1 MDGSSASQR
10 NSPSPSGS
18 GLPQLPPVSEGSD
31 SPQLEN
37 SQTVLRSAT
46 VDSGGY
52 VPYVDG
58 GEGSILGKLFPPT
71 VDSGTHST
79 LTPAGIELAHFKIEE
94 RIGLGGMGAVF
105 RALDTTLQRQ
115 VALKL
120 LAPSQS
126 YDSASIKRFRNEA
139 RAAARLNHENV
150 ATVHFIGEDKGLHF
164 IAFEFVT
171 GSNIRDLIHRRG
183 RMSIPD
189 TVNYGLQIAYAL
201 KHVSNMG
208 VVHRDIKPSNII
220 ITPKGRA
227 KLVDLGLA
235 RKDSSESQGDLTLP
249 GTTLGTF
256 DYISPEQ
263 AKDPRSVDVRSDI
276 YSLGCTIFHMLTG
289 RAPYPDGTVL
299 QKLLEHQDAEAPDP
313 ADINPAVPEQLSMI
327 VRRMMNSDRNRRYQT
342 PDQLI
347 RDLTYVAGSIGL
359 KGVNPEGLV
368 WIASRAVRSR
378 NYAALTG
385 WIATLAILLGVVGI
399 LHQFPQLSQNLAGI
413 PDERR
418 IEPGDSISGENP
430 PRSDADVA
438 AAQSVAEPPGPV
450 PGGSGEP
457 GRITQPVPLVTG
469 REGPAATSDGE
480 SGSETVEGTSSTGSP
495 GTAVIVEV
503 PGEGSDTGA
512 ETSVAPV
519 TSTSGSDAETGTVV
533 PATVPQEEFDPFL
546 VLGPDLTLDRRCRT
560 LNAACLAV
568 EDGGVIRLAYSGI
581 RDQESPEKPVR
592 ITRKNITIMA
602 DDGFSPVVNFVASDV
617 ESTPDGQ
624 MISVLGGRVSIVGV
638 EFRLTVPNEASGQH
652 YSLFG
657 VSNPARLEL
666 SRVAGT
672 IHNPRHVR
680 ASFLSGIID
689 ASRMPSD
696 MPKPAGSQQTMD
708 VETTDC
714 IFRGD
719 GSFAQFSFATAARIT
734 LTNSAFAL
742 QDDLIRIDA
751 GAQSSQRIDVYLT
764 LKHIAAA
771 VEASLVRFEGFAGQ
785 EVNSTLHCL
794 ARNSVYTF
802 AGSSPDSGA
811 LIRSE
816 GAVSSEDARK
826 MITWEGD
833 RNFYNQLNRFWIMEG
848 SQETLD
854 FDDWIAAWG
863 PAQEVG
869 ASNSSIPWAVP
880 EWTLAVA
887 LREVTSAEF
896 ALDPETPGL
905 VATDGS
911 RAGIDTTRLPG
922 FFRPPAKST
931 PAGEGPTNRTDG
943 EAVRI
948 SSEGNP

>member
-1 MDGSSASQR
+1 MDGSTASQR
-10 NSPSPSGS
+10 SSQHEPGVPH
-18 GLPQLPPVSEGSD
+18 LPPPIDGSD
-31 SPQLEN
+31 SPKLES

-46 VDSGGY
+46 NAGGY
-52 VPYVDG
+52 MPHVEPAG
-58 GEGSILGKLFPPT
+58 GSILGRLFPQ
-71 VDSGTHST
+71 DFESGTNSS
-79 LTPAGIELAHFKIEE
+79 LAPAGIDLAQFKIEE
-94 RIGLGGMGAVF
+94 RIGQGGMGAVF

-126 YDSASIKRFRNEA
+126 HDSSSIKRFQNEA

-171 GSNIRDLIHRRG
+171 GSNIRDLIARRG
-183 RMSIPD
+183 SMAIGD
-189 TVNYGLQIAYAL
+189 AVNYALQIAYAL
-201 KHVSNMG
+201 KHVSAMG

-235 RKDSSESQGDLTLP
+235 RKDGTESQGDLTLP

-289 RAPYPDGTVL
+289 QAPYPEGTVL
-299 QKLLEHQDAEAPDP
+299 QKLLEHQGGEAPDP
-313 ADINPAVPEQLSMI
+313 AAINSAVPEQLSII

-347 RDLTYVAGSIGL
+347 RDLTYVAGSFGL

-385 WIATLAILLGVVGI
+385 WVATLGILLGVVGI
-399 LHQFPQLSQNLAGI
+399 LHQFPQVSQNLAGM
-413 PDERR
+413 
-418 IEPGDSISGENP
+418 SGPN
-430 PRSDADVA
+430 DADEGESSETGPASPSSTPGTHVA
-438 AAQSVAEPPGPV
+438 STKPGPKLESSEKPEEGG
-450 PGGSGEP
+450 PGA
-457 GRITQPVPLVTG
+457 ITQPIPLASG
-469 REGPAATSDGE
+469 REGPAESPNGVE
-480 SGSETVEGTSSTGSP
+480 SGTRAEEITPTEASP
-495 GTAVIVEV
+495 GSEEKPGV
-503 PGEGSDTGA
+503 PGEGTPGESSTGG
-512 ETSVAPV
+512 ETPV
-519 TSTSGSDAETGTVV
+519 TGTEADPGTVEV
-533 PATVPQEEFDPFL
+533 ATPAEGFEPFL
-546 VLGPDLTLDRRCRT
+546 VMRPDLTLDRRFRT

-568 EDGGVIRLAYSGI
+568 EDGGVIRLAFSGV
-581 RDQESPEKPVR
+581 RDEARPEKPVR

-602 DDGFSPVVNFVASDV
+602 EEGFTPVVDFVASDV

-638 EFRLTVPNEASGQH
+638 QFRLAVPDEASGTQ

-672 IHNPRHVR
+672 ILNRNLRGVKT
-680 ASFLSGIID
+680 SFVSGIVD
-689 ASRMPSD
+689 SSKMPSD
-696 MPKPAGSQQTMD
+696 MPKPAGSPQTMD
-708 VETTDC
+708 IEATDC
-714 IFRGD
+714 LFRGD
-719 GSFAQFSFATAARIT
+719 ASFAQLTFKTPARFT
-734 LTNSAFAL
+734 LTNSALAL
-742 QDDLIRIDA
+742 QEDLLKIDA
-751 GAQSSQRIDVYLT
+751 GALSIERADLYLT
-764 LKHIAAA
+764 LKHCVTAFDS
-771 VEASLVRFEGFAGQ
+771 SLVCFEGYAGQ
-785 EVNSTLHCL
+785 EVNSTLYCL
-794 ARNSVYTF
+794 SRNSIHTF
-802 AGSSPDSGA
+802 TGSSTDAS

-826 MITWEGD
+826 MLAWEGD
-833 RNFYNQLNRFWIMEG
+833 RNFYNQLDQFWFIEG
-848 SQETLD
+848 SQESLN
-854 FDDWIAAWG
+854 FEDWLSAWG

-869 ASNSSIPWAVP
+869 AVNGPIPWTIP

-887 LREVTSAEF
+887 LSEVTAAEF
-896 ALDPETPGL
+896 ALDPKSAGL
-905 VATDGS
+905 AATDGS
-911 RAGIDTTRLPG
+911 LAGTDSTRLPE
-922 FFRPPAKST
+922 FYKVPLETAPEKPAE
-931 PAGEGPTNRTDG
+931 PEVGEETSRD
-943 EAVRI
+943 E
-948 SSEGNP
+948 SDS